1 MFRIKFHI
9 ILKVS
14 NNFFLLAPIKF
25 FLMDHGIYNILE
37 PKVKGSVNRQTIFF
51 LVLFTTLSQNSSSCI
66 LFIDSSR
73 LILHLFYLF
82 LFLFLI
88 RKLGFGF
95 RSEILFG
102 FVNVLRKIGKIRERF
117 YCLFFLIS
125 WRLSLSNT
133 KQRRFGLTGWKVFFC
148 LISWILIEHEWFK
161 YTNKLMIIFEDDIYN
176 SHSLNPVVFNVKKK
190 LEPNYKKSDKRKI
203 NE

>member
-1 MFRIKFHI
+1 M
-9 ILKVS
+9 
-14 NNFFLLAPIKF
+14 APIKF

-37 PKVKGSVNRQTIFF
+37 SKVKGGVNCQTISF
-51 LVLFTTLSQNSSSCI
+51 LVLFTTLSQNSSSCV
-66 LFIDSSR
+66 LFIDTSR
-73 LILHLFYLF
+73 LILRWFYLF

-102 FVNVLRKIGKIRERF
+102 FVNVLRKIGKIRGRLHS
-117 YCLFFLIS
+117 LFFLIG
-125 WRLSLSNT
+125 WGLSLSNT

-176 SHSLNPVVFNVKKK
+176 SHLLNPVVFKVNKI
-190 LEPNYKKSDKRKI
+190 LEPNYKKSNKSKI
-203 NE
+203 NA

>member
-1 MFRIKFHI
+1 M
-9 ILKVS
+9 
-14 NNFFLLAPIKF
+14 APIKF

-37 PKVKGSVNRQTIFF
+37 SKVKGGVNCQTISF
-51 LVLFTTLSQNSSSCI
+51 LVLFTTLSQNSSSCV
-66 LFIDSSR
+66 LFIDTSR
-73 LILHLFYLF
+73 LILRWFYLF

-102 FVNVLRKIGKIRERF
+102 FVNILRKIRKIRGRLH
-117 YCLFFLIS
+117 CLFFLIG
-125 WRLSLSNT
+125 WGLSLSNT

-161 YTNKLMIIFEDDIYN
+161 YTNKLMIIFEMIFIILT
-176 SHSLNPVVFNVKKK
+176 HSIQWSLK
-190 LEPNYKKSDKRKI
+190 
-203 NE
+203 